1 MAAKVDYRRELSETA
16 RKIGTPGKGILAADE
31 STGTIGS
38 RFASISVE
46 NIEENRRAYREL
58 LFTTKGIEQYISGV
72 ILFEETLG
80 QSTADGT
87 PFAKLLA
94 DLGILVGIKV
104 DKGLSP
110 LRGTDGETFVM
121 GLDGL
126 AARCAQYYQQG
137 ARFAKWRA
145 VLKIDEA
152 SGCPSAV
159 SIEENARG
167 LARYAAICQDNGLV
181 PIVEPEVLCDGSHSL
196 AKCVEVTQRVIAA
209 CYKALH
215 DANVYLEGTL
225 LKPSMVLPG
234 KSSGEAVSA
243 HDIAVA
249 TVTVLQRTVPVA
261 VPSINFLSGG
271 QSEEEA
277 SLNLNAMNVLD
288 TAKPWRLSF
297 SYGRALQAST
307 LKAWAGKA
315 DNKEAAQAVF
325 LARCKANSE
334 AQLGTYT
341 GGAGGAGASETL
353 FVANYSY

>member
-1 MAAKVDYRRELSETA
+1 MAAKVDYRPELDSTA
-16 RKIGTPGKGILAADE
+16 RKIGTAGKGILAADE

-38 RFASISVE
+38 RFSAIQVE
-46 NIEENRRAYREL
+46 NNEENRRSYREL
-58 LFTTKGIEQYISGV
+58 LFTTPGLENYISGV
-72 ILFEETLG
+72 ILFEETLN

-87 PFAKLLA
+87 PFPKLLS

-104 DKGLSP
+104 DKGLAE
-110 LRGTDGETFVM
+110 LRGTNGETFVQ

-126 AARCAQYYQQG
+126 GARCAQYYKQG

-145 VLKIDEA
+145 VLSINEA
-152 SGCPSAV
+152 TGCPSPV

-215 DANVYLEGTL
+215 DAHVYLEGTL

-234 KSSGEAVSA
+234 KFAATQATPHEV
-243 HDIAVA
+243 AVA

-277 SLNLNAMNVLD
+277 SLNLNAMNALD
-288 TAKPWRLSF
+288 TVKPWKLSF
-297 SYGRALQAST
+297 SYGRALQSST
-307 LKAWAGKA
+307 LKAWQGKPE
-315 DNKEAAQAVF
+315 NKAAAQEALLV
-325 LARCKANSE
+325 RCRANSE
-334 AQLGTYT
+334 AQLGVYK
-341 GGAGGAGASETL
+341 GGAGGESAAQTL